1 MLATLKIIDM
11 KRKIIKVGELFKPEV
26 VECAEGRFV
35 EKVVYAYKLTF
46 EDGSVI
52 TVEPADF
59 WEDDLTLKEGDEI
72 YVYVYRNDEY
82 IISRTDLE
90 QEKLRMRKTD
100 RIIIGSIVI
109 LLFLGAVVL
118 ALL

>member
-11 KRKIIKVGELFKPEV
+11 KRKIIKLEELFKPEV
-26 VECAEGRFV
+26 VECAEGTFV

-52 TVEPADF
+52 TVKSADF
-59 WEDDLTLKEGDEI
+59 WEDDLELKEGSEI
-72 YVYVYRNDEY
+72 YVYVYRNNEY

-90 QEKLRMRKTD
+90 QERIRMRKRD
-100 RIIIGSIVI
+100 RRILVIGAIV
-109 LLFLGAVVL
+109 LLLILGAV

>member
-11 KRKIIKVGELFKPEV
+11 KRKIIKLEELFKPEV
-26 VECAEGRFV
+26 VECAEGTFV

-52 TVEPADF
+52 TVSSADF
-59 WEDDLTLKEGDEI
+59 WEDDLELKEGDEV

-82 IISRTDLE
+82 IISRSDLE
-90 QEKLRMRKTD
+90 QEKLKMIKRDRMCL
-100 RIIIGSIVI
+100 IIGVI
-109 LLFLGAVVL
+109 FLLLILGAVVL
-118 ALL
+118 L